1 MTALADTPLV
11 PAAATPATSDAP
23 APKAERG
30 SRPLAVAT
38 VAAPLL
44 LAGGVLAHPD
54 DTRGVEHTLSTI
66 GGDASLAWTVTHLVE
81 PFAWVLL
88 GITLLLT
95 LPRMAGRRGGALLR
109 TAGVLSAVGY
119 SAVGFIVYAHGETFR
134 FMAATDVE
142 PSVYGPLFEQY
153 EQAMPL
159 AALPSLL
166 GRLGLLLAIIGLLRA
181 RTVPV
186 WAALLLVP
194 TVVLM
199 GSAGFLPLALGIALF
214 FGPLVVGLAVCA
226 RRVARTGGP
235 ALGNR
240 S

>member
-1 MTALADTPLV
+1 MTALADTPLA
-11 PAAATPATSDAP
+11 PTAAASGTPAPST
-23 APKAERG
+23 ERG

-44 LAGGVLAHPD
+44 LAGGVIAHPD

-81 PFAWVLL
+81 PFAWVLF

-95 LPRMAGRRGGALLR
+95 LPRMAGARGGTLLKV
-109 TAGVLSAVGY
+109 AGVLSAIGY

-142 PSVYGPLFEQY
+142 PSVYGPLFEQF
-153 EQAMPL
+153 EQGMPL

-166 GRLGLLLAIIGLLRA
+166 GRLGLLLAVIGLVRA
-181 RTVPV
+181 RTVPI

-194 TVVLM
+194 NVVLM
-199 GSAGFLPLALGIALF
+199 GSVGLLPLALGIALF

-235 ALGNR
+235 ALGGQA
-240 S
+240 